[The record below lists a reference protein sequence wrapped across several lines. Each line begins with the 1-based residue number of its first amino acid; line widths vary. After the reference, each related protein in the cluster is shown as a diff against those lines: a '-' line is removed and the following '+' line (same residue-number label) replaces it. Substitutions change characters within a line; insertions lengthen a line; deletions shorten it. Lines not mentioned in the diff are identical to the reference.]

1 MKIAKFIRSKTFN
14 CSVYYRYKSKSIVIA
29 FFNKKGKEFFR
40 TEIYKVTFDFIR
52 RFGKKDAEEII
63 KNEMQYV

>member
-1 MKIAKFIRSKTFN
+1 MKLAKFIRSKTFN

-29 FFNKKGKEFFR
+29 FFNKKGNEFFR
-40 TEIYKVTFDFIR
+40 SEIHKVTFAFIR

-63 KNEMQYV
+63 KNKMEYV